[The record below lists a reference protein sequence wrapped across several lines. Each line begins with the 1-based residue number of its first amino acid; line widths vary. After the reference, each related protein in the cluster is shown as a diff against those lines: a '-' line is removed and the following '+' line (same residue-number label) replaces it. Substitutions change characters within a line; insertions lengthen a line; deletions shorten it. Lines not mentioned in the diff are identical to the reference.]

1 MTKQKKWKTEE
12 HSLFEGKCEVYS
24 TSQSNGVYQI
34 GVWVATEG
42 KMYRKSLRTK
52 HLETALSKAEDEY
65 ISIKAKVNQGKQ
77 IFSEDITTVVGRY
90 LMHRE
95 NDVKTALITKQRLG
109 TIRSHLKNMLSYLH
123 GDMKVADIDK
133 GSFKEY
139 YNFRA
144 KQTDYQVN
152 QETVR
157 QECSTIGML
166 WKWLYNE
173 GLTTI
178 SSDKLEFQKFN
189 RKNLQ
194 NDVRRDT
201 FTDDEWQKFHQAM
214 RSFAS
219 KKNCKTEEEYYNRQ
233 VLRNYCLILANTGM
247 RTGELDQV
255 RWSDIGDY
263 QKIIHEAG
271 TSNVVK
277 ISVRWSTSKVRKDR
291 VLYCRD
297 SIYFER
303 LSELSK
309 YKAAEDYIFT
319 AFRGNVI
326 TARQKSV
333 FWHSVMSLAKI
344 KTVDRK
350 LSFYSLRH
358 YFVTQRWKAGVQLR
372 DIANSCGTSVNQIE
386 KTYYHIDE
394 EKMIETAVMDKRR
407 TNQQRNAE
415 RDSIAYKKE

>member
-1 MTKQKKWKTEE
+1 MTEKTKWKTEA
-12 HSLFEGKCEVYS
+12 HSLFGGECEVY
-24 TSQSNGVYQI
+24 TTNQSNGVFQI
-34 GVWVATEG
+34 GVWVKVEG

-52 HLETALSKAEDEY
+52 HLETALAKAQDEY
-65 ISIKAKVNQGKQ
+65 VSIRSKVNQGKQ
-77 IFSEDITTVVGRY
+77 IFSEDITTVVARY

-123 GDMKVADIDK
+123 GDMKVSDIDK

-166 WKWLYNE
+166 WKWLYSE

-178 SSDKLEFQKFN
+178 SSDKLEFQRFN
-189 RKNLQ
+189 RKNVQ
-194 NDVRRDT
+194 KDVRRDT
-201 FTDDEWQKFHQAM
+201 FTDEEWKRFHQAM
-214 RSFAS
+214 RSYAS
-219 KKNCKTEEEYYNRQ
+219 KKNCKNEEEYYNRQ
-233 VLRNYCLILANTGM
+233 IIRNYVLILANTGM
-247 RTGELDQV
+247 RTGELDQI
-255 RWSDIGDY
+255 RWEDLSDY
-263 QKIIHEAG
+263 KRIIHEGVA
-271 TSNVVK
+271 SSIVK
-277 ISVRWSTSKVRKDR
+277 IRVRWDTSKVRKDR
-291 VLYCRD
+291 ELFCRE
-297 SIYFER
+297 SVYFER
-303 LSELSK
+303 LSEISK
-309 YKAAEDYIFT
+309 YKAARDMIFT
-319 AFRGNVI
+319 AFKGNQI
-326 TARQKSV
+326 TSRQKSL
-333 FWHSVMSLAKI
+333 FWKEVISLAKV
-344 KTVDRK
+344 KTTDRK
-350 LSFYSLRH
+350 LSFYSIRH

-407 TNQQRNAE
+407 TRIRAD
-415 RDSIAYKKE
+415 R